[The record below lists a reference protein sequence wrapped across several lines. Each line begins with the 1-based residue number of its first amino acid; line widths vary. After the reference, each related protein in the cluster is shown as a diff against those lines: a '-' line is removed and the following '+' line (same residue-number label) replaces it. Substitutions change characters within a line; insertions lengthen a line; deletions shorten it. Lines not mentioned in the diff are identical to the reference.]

1 MHGHRLVD
9 DEAIAQKLADGL
21 AGVGGGDLV
30 NFIGIEPDLALAAA
44 DHGGRQALLGAKVD
58 PAILKKQWFFFVSQK
73 FSTGFVDCA
82 CALLDSGRI
91 LLRSNLRKLGRMV
104 LRRLGVDEI
113 GVAVGDAE
121 GTYILMPDIIDGRSL
136 TDWMFEFPQSILT
149 TTDLRLGLGKWT
161 IS

>member
-58 PAILKKQWFFFVSQK
+58 PAIVKKQWFFLSVRNSP
-73 FSTGFVDCA
+73 
-82 CALLDSGRI
+82 LDLWIVYARYWRADGYYCVQICGSWA
-91 LLRSNLRKLGRMV
+91 
-104 LRRLGVDEI
+104 EWCC
-113 GVAVGDAE
+113 GDLE
-121 GTYILMPDIIDGRSL
+121 
-136 TDWMFEFPQSILT
+136 
-149 TTDLRLGLGKWT
+149 
-161 IS
+161 